1 MINNT
6 LIENEEQ
13 ELSNQVD
20 VLTKQVNELNDK
32 YLRAVAELQNY
43 QKQTQKRT
51 EALVDYS
58 TAVIYNK
65 LLPIMDDFERAKENN
80 DLSTGTELVYKAYKD
95 LFNDLGIEE
104 IRPKPNDVFDTEL
117 HNAVAVVPPIVE
129 ENKNTIAVVQ
139 KIGYKWKDKILRFA
153 DVIVFKEKI
162 EITL

>member
-1 MINNT
+1 
-6 LIENEEQ
+6 
-13 ELSNQVD
+13 
-20 VLTKQVNELNDK
+20 
-32 YLRAVAELQNY
+32 
-43 QKQTQKRT
+43 
-51 EALVDYS
+51 
-58 TAVIYNK
+58 
-65 LLPIMDDFERAKENN
+65 MDDFERAKQNN

-95 LFNDLGIEE
+95 LFKDLGIEE

-139 KIGYKWKDKILRFA
+139 KIGYKWKDKILRFT